1 LTPSFFLFKF
11 PNTMTTFENTNAV
24 KDETT
29 GFMIRK
35 AENGSIP
42 DTLLRFGICKILH
55 DLSNTELV
63 PGGHKYHEVNDFIQ
77 GYMRQCEEVAV
88 QTQEANEQHYELPHE
103 FFTLCL
109 GDNFKYSQGFWPE
122 VELTQVSESPS
133 TSLYKDVITGTSS
146 MVRDFEKGKSIREQ
160 LTQAEANML
169 KITMTR
175 AEVEDKHCVLDVGCG
190 WGAASLYI
198 LENFPEA
205 KVVAVSNSSVQREFI
220 MKRAEQKNCS
230 DRILVITCNIAIF
243 DRSQYGEQI
252 KKFLGQE
259 KFDRIISVGMFEH
272 MRNWEKLLNSL
283 NEWLCEDGK
292 MLLDY
297 FVHKSR
303 AYTYEKTTWMG
314 KYFFSGGIMPSYDL
328 LPNLDNTIG
337 KTLEIE
343 AAYKVNGRHY
353 AKTSEAWLKL
363 FYEQKDRIR
372 DIMADVYGEEQAK
385 VWQNRWR
392 IYYLTMAEFFA
403 IREGTEWF
411 SVQYLLSPIKNN

>member
-1 LTPSFFLFKF
+1 MATV
-11 PNTMTTFENTNAV
+11 ENTHVV
-24 KDETT
+24 KDETA

-42 DTLLRFGICKILH
+42 DTLLRFGICKVLH
-55 DLSNTELV
+55 DLSSTELA
-63 PGGHKYHEVNDFIQ
+63 PGGHKYHKVTDFIND
-77 GYMRQCEEVAV
+77 YMRTCDEVAL

-122 VELTQVSESPS
+122 LELNEVSENPS
-133 TSLYKDVITGTSS
+133 TSIIKDVITGTSG
-146 MVRDFEKGKSIREQ
+146 MVRDFEKGKSVREL
-160 LTQAEANML
+160 LTQAETNML
-169 KITMTR
+169 KITMAR
-175 AEVEDKHCVLDVGCG
+175 AEVQDKHCVLDVGCG

-220 MKRAEQKNCS
+220 MKRAQQKNCS
-230 DRILVITCNIAIF
+230 DRILVITCNIAVF
-243 DRSQYGEQI
+243 DRSQYGQQI
-252 KKFLGQE
+252 EEFLGQA
-259 KFDRIISVGMFEH
+259 KFNRIISVGMFEH
-272 MRNWEKLLNSL
+272 MRNWEKLINSL
-283 NEWLCEDGK
+283 TEQWLQDDGK

-328 LPNLDNTIG
+328 LSNLDETIG

-353 AKTSEAWLKL
+353 AKSSEAWLKL
-363 FYEQKDRIR
+363 FYEEKDRIR
-372 DIMADVYGEEQAK
+372 EIMDQVYGEEQAK
-385 VWQNRWR
+385 IWQNRWR
-392 IYYLTMAEFFA
+392 IYYLSLAEFFA
-403 IREGTEWF
+403 MREGTEWF
-411 SVQYLLSPIKNN
+411 STQYVLSPIRNN

>member
-1 LTPSFFLFKF
+1 
-11 PNTMTTFENTNAV
+11 MTTVENTPAV

-29 GFMIRK
+29 GFIIKK

-55 DLSNTELV
+55 DLSNTELA
-63 PGGHKYHEVNDFIQ
+63 PGGLKHHNVNDFIKD
-77 GYMRQCEEVAV
+77 YMRTCDEVAL

-109 GDNFKYSQGFWPE
+109 GNNFKYSQGFWPE
-122 VELTQVSESPS
+122 LELSEISENPS
-133 TSLYKDVITGTSS
+133 TSLIKDVITGTSS
-146 MVRDFEKGKSIREQ
+146 MVRDFEKGKSVRDL
-160 LTQAEANML
+160 LTQAESNML
-169 KITMTR
+169 KITMAR
-175 AEVEDKHCVLDVGCG
+175 AEVQDKHCVLDVGCG

-198 LENFPEA
+198 LENFPKA
-205 KVVAVSNSSVQREFI
+205 RVVAVSNSSVQREFI

-230 DRILVITCNIAIF
+230 DRILVITCNIAVF
-243 DRSQYGEQI
+243 DRSQFAEQI
-252 KKFLGQE
+252 EEFIGQA

-272 MRNWEKLLNSL
+272 MRNWEKLINSL
-283 NEWLCEDGK
+283 SEQWLQDNGK

-303 AYTYEKTTWMG
+303 AYTYEQNTWMG

-328 LPNLDNTIG
+328 LANLDETIG

-353 AKTSEAWLKL
+353 AKSSEAWLKL
-363 FYEQKDRIR
+363 FYEEKDQIR
-372 DIMADVYGEEQAK
+372 EIMNEVYGEEQAK

-392 IYYLTMAEFFA
+392 IYYLSLAEFFA
-403 IREGTEWF
+403 MREGTEWF
-411 SVQYLLSPIKNN
+411 STQYVLSPIRNN